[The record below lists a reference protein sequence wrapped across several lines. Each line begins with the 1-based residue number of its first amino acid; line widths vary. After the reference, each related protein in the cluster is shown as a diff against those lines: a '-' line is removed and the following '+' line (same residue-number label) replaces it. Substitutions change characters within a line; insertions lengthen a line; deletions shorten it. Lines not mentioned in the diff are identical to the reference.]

1 MPCEGIESHVR
12 QVHGECILRQPEL
25 AQIVAQSLNHFDG
38 DRYDLTD
45 FVVMPN
51 HVHLLVAFADE
62 DSILEQCDSWK
73 HFTATRINK
82 AICRNG
88 RFWQQD
94 GFDHLVRTLEQF
106 EYLRRYIQDN
116 PTRAGLKLG
125 EYIHWSNQCRHL
137 APRDDFRAHSQPPR
151 FPLAEREVYTMYKIV
166 LIPGD
171 GIGPEVA
178 AATQRVVDATGLGIE
193 WQTQLAGQAALE
205 KLGTPLPPETLA
217 AVRAAH
223 ATLKGPTA
231 TPSGTGFRS
240 VNVELR
246 QKLQLYANYRPARS
260 MPGVPSRY
268 ESVDLIVVRENT
280 EGLYSGLE
288 HEVVPGVVES
298 LRVVTEHASERIAR
312 FAFET
317 ARRQGRKR
325 VTCVHKANILK
336 LSDGLFLR
344 TCKRVAESFPDISF
358 DDSIIDA
365 AAMKLVLNP
374 HSFDVMVMENL
385 FGDIVSD
392 LTAGLV
398 GGLGLAPSANVGD
411 GVAVFEAVH
420 GTAPDI
426 AGKGLA
432 NPTALILSA
441 VLMLRYLNEK
451 EAADRIENAVRTVL
465 GEPPGSSRTVTGDLG
480 GKANTQQY
488 VDALLSAM

>member
-1 MPCEGIESHVR
+1 MAYRV
-12 QVHGECILRQPEL
+12 
-25 AQIVAQSLNHFDG
+25 
-38 DRYDLTD
+38 
-45 FVVMPN
+45 
-51 HVHLLVAFADE
+51 
-62 DSILEQCDSWK
+62 
-73 HFTATRINK
+73 
-82 AICRNG
+82 
-88 RFWQQD
+88 
-94 GFDHLVRTLEQF
+94 
-106 EYLRRYIQDN
+106 
-116 PTRAGLKLG
+116 
-125 EYIHWSNQCRHL
+125 
-137 APRDDFRAHSQPPR
+137 
-151 FPLAEREVYTMYKIV
+151 V

-171 GIGPEVA
+171 GIGPEVTE
-178 AATQRVVDATGLGIE
+178 ATRQVVEATGLGVE
-193 WQTQLAGQAALE
+193 WTTHLAGQAALDA
-205 KLGTPLPPETLA
+205 LGSPLPADTLA
-217 AVRAAH
+217 AVRNAD

-231 TPSGTGFRS
+231 TPSGAGFRS

-260 MPGVPSRY
+260 LPGVPSRY
-268 ESVDLIVVRENT
+268 QDVDLIVVRENT

-298 LRVVTEHASERIAR
+298 LRVVTEAASERIAR

-344 TCKRVAESFPDISF
+344 TCGRVAESFQDVAF
-358 DDSIIDA
+358 DDCIIDA

-374 HSFDVMVMENL
+374 QSFDVMVMENL

-398 GGLGLAPSANVGD
+398 GGLGLAPSANVGN

-420 GTAPDI
+420 GSAPDI
-426 AGKGLA
+426 AGKGIA

-451 EAADRIENAVRTVL
+451 EAADRIENAVRTVFTR
-465 GEPPGSSRTVTGDLG
+465 GKVRTGDLG
-480 GKANTQQY
+480 GAATTKQF
-488 VDALLSAM
+488 VDAVLAEI

>member
-1 MPCEGIESHVR
+1 MTYR
-12 QVHGECILRQPEL
+12 
-25 AQIVAQSLNHFDG
+25 
-38 DRYDLTD
+38 
-45 FVVMPN
+45 
-51 HVHLLVAFADE
+51 
-62 DSILEQCDSWK
+62 
-73 HFTATRINK
+73 
-82 AICRNG
+82 
-88 RFWQQD
+88 
-94 GFDHLVRTLEQF
+94 
-106 EYLRRYIQDN
+106 
-116 PTRAGLKLG
+116 
-125 EYIHWSNQCRHL
+125 
-137 APRDDFRAHSQPPR
+137 
-151 FPLAEREVYTMYKIV
+151 IV

-171 GIGPEVA
+171 GIGPEVT
-178 AATQRVVDATGLGIE
+178 AATQQVLEATGLGIE
-193 WQTQLAGQAALE
+193 WTTHLAGQIALDQ
-205 KLGTPLPPETLA
+205 LGSPLPADTLA
-217 AVRAAH
+217 AVRGAH

-260 MPGVPSRY
+260 LPGVPSRY
-268 ESVDLIVVRENT
+268 EDVDLIVVRENT

-298 LRVVTEHASERIAR
+298 LRVVTQAASERIAK

-344 TCKRVAESFPDISF
+344 TCKQVAESFPDIQC
-358 DDSIIDA
+358 DDCIIDA
-365 AAMKLVLNP
+365 AAMKLVINP
-374 HSFDVMVMENL
+374 HAFDVMVMENL

-398 GGLGLAPSANVGD
+398 GGLGLAPSANVGQ

-420 GTAPDI
+420 GSAPDI
-426 AGKGLA
+426 AGKGIA

-451 EAADRIENAVRTVL
+451 QAADQIENAVRAVFTQGKV
-465 GEPPGSSRTVTGDLG
+465 RTGDLG
-480 GKANTQQY
+480 GKATTKQF
-488 VDALLSAM
+488 VDAVLAAMQP

>member
-1 MPCEGIESHVR
+1 M
-12 QVHGECILRQPEL
+12 
-25 AQIVAQSLNHFDG
+25 A
-38 DRYDLTD
+38 Y
-45 FVVMPN
+45 
-51 HVHLLVAFADE
+51 
-62 DSILEQCDSWK
+62 
-73 HFTATRINK
+73 RI
-82 AICRNG
+82 A
-88 RFWQQD
+88 
-94 GFDHLVRTLEQF
+94 
-106 EYLRRYIQDN
+106 
-116 PTRAGLKLG
+116 
-125 EYIHWSNQCRHL
+125 
-137 APRDDFRAHSQPPR
+137 
-151 FPLAEREVYTMYKIV
+151 

-178 AATQRVVDATGLGIE
+178 AAARRIVEATGLAVE
-193 WQTQLAGQAALE
+193 WHTVQAGQSALDTF
-205 KLGTPLPPETLA
+205 GSPLPEETLA
-217 AVRAAH
+217 AVRNAD

-246 QKLQLYANYRPARS
+246 QRLQLYANYRPARS

-268 ESVDLIVVRENT
+268 ENVDLIVVRENT

-298 LRVVTEHASERIAR
+298 LRVVTESASERIAR

-317 ARRQGRKR
+317 ARQQGRRR

-344 TCKRVAESFPDISF
+344 TCRRVAEKFPDIQF

-365 AAMKLVLNP
+365 TAMKLVINP
-374 HSFDVMVMENL
+374 QSFDVMVMENL

-398 GGLGLAPSANVGD
+398 GGLGLAPSANIGH

-420 GTAPDI
+420 GSAPDI

-441 VLMLRYLNEK
+441 VLMLRYLGEK
-451 EAADRIENAVRTVL
+451 EMADRVETAIRSVFTRGKVL
-465 GEPPGSSRTVTGDLG
+465 TGDLG
-480 GKANTQQY
+480 GRATTGEFVAAVLEN
-488 VDALLSAM
+488 LP